1 MITWQWE
8 ECSIKLLFHRPLE
21 DALTLGRTEITKLSD
36 FRNRKGLYQVTVKF
50 KESAMTS
57 AIDWHGKE
65 NVAFA
70 SRLIMDKYGLSQE
83 EANSWAV
90 KALDGLESH
99 GFSAN
104 DHDAVKEVV
113 RVVVSSWLSS
123 EGQKFNK

>member
-1 MITWQWE
+1 
-8 ECSIKLLFHRPLE
+8 
-21 DALTLGRTEITKLSD
+21 
-36 FRNRKGLYQVTVKF
+36 
-50 KESAMTS
+50 MTS